1 MKIIYRVKGEV
12 VSRNVGGETILVP
25 VMGTLAELQKIFALN
40 PAGVFIWSRID
51 GKAGL
56 ADLKRLV
63 VEEFDVSP
71 EQAEEDIIV
80 FISGLLEAGLIEAV
94 N

>member
-1 MKIIYRVKGEV
+1 MKNIYRVKGEV

-25 VMGTLAELQKIFALN
+25 VLGTLAEMQKIFALN
-40 PAGVFIWSRID
+40 PVGVFIWSRLD

-56 ADLKRLV
+56 ADLKNYV
-63 VEEFDVSP
+63 VEEFVVSA
-71 EQAEEDIIV
+71 EQAEEDIIA

-94 N
+94 S